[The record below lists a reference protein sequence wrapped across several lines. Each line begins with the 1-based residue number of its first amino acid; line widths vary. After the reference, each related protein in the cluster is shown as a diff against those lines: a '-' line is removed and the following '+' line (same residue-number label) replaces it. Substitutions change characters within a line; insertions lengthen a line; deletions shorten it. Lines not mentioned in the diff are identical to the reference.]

1 MLYQIKNYTKEQ
13 ARILGVQVKPSS
25 STGKKIDVFKD
36 GKKVASVGDMRY
48 SDYPTYIISHGQ
60 AYADER
66 RRLYRL
72 RHKND
77 MNVKDSAGFYASRL
91 LW

>member
-1 MLYQIKNYTKEQ
+1 
-13 ARILGVQVKPSS
+13 VQVKPSL
-25 STGKKIDVFKD
+25 STGKKIDVYKD
-36 GKKVASVGDMRY
+36 GKKVASVGDLKY
-48 SDYPTYIISHGQ
+48 SDYPTYIISHGRE
-60 AYADER
+60 YADER
-66 RRLYRL
+66 RRLYRI